1 MTKLEGKVALV
12 TAGATG
18 IGLGCAEAIVA
29 AGGRVMICARRE
41 DVLKQ
46 AAAGLGEQADWVVC
60 DVGDEDSV
68 AAAVKTTVERMGRLD
83 LAVNSAGTGAASPF
97 LQMPTEQWDNCLTTN
112 LTGAFFCLRA
122 QANAMVEAGHGGS
135 IVNVS
140 SIAGSLPHPWMSP
153 YCVSKAGLDMLTR
166 CAAEE
171 LGEHDIRVNAVQP
184 GVVQT
189 PMAGMLSDTEVSR
202 EEYLRRMPISRIGRP
217 EDVGHLV
224 TFLLSD
230 DASWITGQV
239 IGVNGGHD
247 LRGGPDLKPLFKSFG
262 MGS

>member
-1 MTKLEGKVALV
+1 MTKLDGKVALV

-18 IGLGCAEAIVA
+18 IGFGCAEAIIA

-41 DVLKQ
+41 DVLKE
-46 AAAGLGEQADWVVC
+46 AAATLGDHADWVAC

-68 AAAVKTTVERMGRLD
+68 AAAVDATVDRLGRLD
-83 LAVNSAGTGAASPF
+83 LAVNAAGTGAASP
-97 LQMPTEQWDNCLTTN
+97 LAKMPTEQWENCIRTN
-112 LTGAFFCLRA
+112 LTGVFYCVRA
-122 QANAMVEAGHGGS
+122 EAKAMIEAGQGGS

-153 YCVSKAGLDMLTR
+153 YCASKAGVDMLTR

-171 LGEHDIRVNAVQP
+171 LGEHGIRVNSVQP
-184 GVVQT
+184 GVVKTQ
-189 PMAGMLSDTEVSR
+189 MASMLVDNDVSR
-202 EEYLRRMPISRIGRP
+202 EEYLRRMPISRIGKP

-224 TFLLSD
+224 AFLLSD

-247 LRGGPDLKPLFKSFG
+247 LRGGPDLKPLFGSFG
-262 MGS
+262 MG